1 MKKQQKKQLKQIQN
15 QAQQGR
21 SMVEMLGVLAI
32 VGVLSIGG
40 IAGYSWGM
48 DKHVANQI
56 LNEMNLNSL
65 QLAMLLQKGNPDG
78 VTLALGSPYDDD
90 NPTFRTVNYGFQ
102 YGCGENA
109 EVADPECE
117 YINETR
123 YFITALD
130 LPERVQKMVAES
142 AENLQYVTKVET
154 DETDGFVTVF
164 FDVDAGVTEYESRP
178 EETEPHETESHYTPM
193 PEVTEPTTTTT
204 TEDTTPTTTTTT
216 ITEATTPETTT
227 TTESTTVTLPTTE
240 SSTTTV
246 TSTTLTTTT
255 TFNGECRTNADCEEN
270 QYCHFSNSTSCTE
283 QTGYGECRSND
294 TYSSTVSLKRFKPK
308 KEYMTWWSAENFCES
323 HNMRMLYISDLNCSG
338 TGDHGICRES
348 VNRDDIS
355 NKVIKL
361 REKVGSYLYWL
372 TSKDSCDAYV
382 VNLNSAFVFNQSRN
396 DNAYALCVEK

>member
-1 MKKQQKKQLKQIQN
+1 MSNKLKNKQLKQVQN
-15 QAQQGR
+15 QAQDGR

-90 NPTFRTVNYGFQ
+90 NPTFSTVNYGFQ

-154 DETDGFVTVF
+154 DETEGFVTVF
-164 FDVDAGVTEYESRP
+164 FDVDSGVTEYESRP
-178 EETEPHETESHYTPM
+178 EETEPHYTPT
-193 PEVTEPTTTTT
+193 PEVTTTTT
-204 TEDTTPTTTTTT
+204 TTT
-216 ITEATTPETTT
+216 TEATTPETTT
-227 TTESTTVTLPTTE
+227 TEPATTTE
-240 SSTTTV
+240 ASTTTQA
-246 TSTTLTTTT
+246 STTTELTTTTTMPETTT
-255 TFNGECRTNADCEEN
+255 TFNGECK
-270 QYCHFSNSTSCTE
+270 SNSDCGDDEFCLSTGCSYTCSNSQMTEAESCA
-283 QTGYGECRSND
+283 GK
-294 TYSSTVSLKRFKPK
+294 TYR
-308 KEYMTWWSAENFCES
+308 CES
-323 HNMRMLYISDLNCSG
+323 
-338 TGDHGICRES
+338 
-348 VNRDDIS
+348 IS
-355 NKVIKL
+355 NP
-361 REKVGSYLYWL
+361 S
-372 TSKDSCDAYV
+372 SKKILS
-382 VNLNSAFVFNQSRN
+382 
-396 DNAYALCVEK
+396 